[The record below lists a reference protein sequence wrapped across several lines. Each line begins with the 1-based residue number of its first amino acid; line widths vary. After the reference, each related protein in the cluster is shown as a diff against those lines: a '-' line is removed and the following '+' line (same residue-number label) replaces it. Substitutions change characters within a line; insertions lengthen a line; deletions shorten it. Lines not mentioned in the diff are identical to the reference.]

1 MYSILIT
8 GALLLLSACQ
18 HIPAGSEFGFS
29 YKLPNG
35 QVVAP
40 TFVEAELLREEYFEN
55 NPDEDEQHELLI
67 NGTVVPTED
76 YPHVIRIFNG
86 RSSCTASVVGPRAI
100 LTAAHCGENGD
111 VVQFKTVTGKSFK
124 AKLTRAPI
132 YPQKDLD
139 IALGYVSENLDVK
152 PVSVLTE
159 RFEQKKMSVDLIGY
173 GCTRPDGSGG
183 NDGLL
188 RAGKS
193 VITNAANDYDLELKE
208 PGGAALC
215 YGDSGGPTFIK
226 GKQNAV
232 NSKGNIK
239 DVSWVTRLTNP
250 DPKAFLM
257 KWASDNGASIC
268 GLNVGCDDSTPP
280 PPPPPQGGVY
290 NFKSDDG
297 KVTVDVK
304 VK

>member
-8 GALLLLSACQ
+8 FLVLLLSACQ

-40 TFVEAELLREEYFEN
+40 TYVEAELLRQEYFEN
-55 NPDEDEQHELLI
+55 NPDEEQHQLLI
-67 NGTVVPTED
+67 NGTVVPLAD
-76 YPHVIRIFNG
+76 YPHVIRMFNG

-100 LTAAHCGENGD
+100 LTAAHCGETGD
-111 VVQFKTVTGKSFK
+111 VVQFKTISGKTYK

-132 YPQKDLD
+132 YPTKDLD
-139 IALGYVSENLDVK
+139 VAAGYVSENVDVK
-152 PVSVLTE
+152 PVSIVAD
-159 RFEQKKMSVDLIGY
+159 RFEQRKMSVDLIGY
-173 GCTRPDGSGG
+173 GCTKPDGSGG

-193 VITNAANDYDLELKE
+193 VITDPANDYDLELKE

-215 YGDSGGPTFIK
+215 YGDSGGPVFYK
-226 GKQNAV
+226 GKQIAV

-250 DPKAFLM
+250 DPKAFLL
-257 KWASDNGASIC
+257 KWASDNGASVC

-280 PPPPPQGGVY
+280 PPPPPGDKTFHFENDKVVI
-290 NFKSDDG
+290 DG
-297 KVTVDVK
+297 KIK
-304 VK
+304 